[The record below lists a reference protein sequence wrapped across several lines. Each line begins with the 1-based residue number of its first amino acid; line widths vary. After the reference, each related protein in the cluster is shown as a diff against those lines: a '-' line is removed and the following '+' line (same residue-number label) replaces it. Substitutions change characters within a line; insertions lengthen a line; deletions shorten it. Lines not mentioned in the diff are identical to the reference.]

1 LIWLRTGTGGGVLVN
16 AVMNLRIAYG
26 KELGKKKKKKQE
38 IFLQA
43 VYNYGSLESDAVQSG
58 R

>member
-1 LIWLRTGTGGGVLVN
+1 MIFF
-16 AVMNLRIAYG
+16 
-26 KELGKKKKKKQE
+26 KKKKKKQE